1 MGEVLLKYRI
11 MPEETT
17 TDLSTLEKNVAAA
30 LPKGIARLSKAT
42 PAPFAFGMKVL
53 VCSIIV
59 QDDEGNNDKVEA
71 ALQTVPLSQG
81 AEFLEMGRLM

>member
-11 MPEETT
+11 MPEETD
-17 TDLSTLEKNVAAA
+17 TDLAQLEKNVAAA
-30 LPKGIARLSKAT
+30 LPAGIARLSKAT
-42 PAPFAFGMKVL
+42 PQPFAFGMKVL

-59 QDDEGNNDKVEA
+59 QDDEGNNDKVEES
-71 ALQTVPLSQG
+71 LREVPLSQG

>member
-17 TDLSTLEKNVAAA
+17 TDLAQLEKNVAAA

-42 PAPFAFGMKVL
+42 PQPFAFGMKVL
-53 VCSIIV
+53 VCAIIV
-59 QDDEGNNDKVEA
+59 QDDEGNNDKVEES
-71 ALQTVPLSQG
+71 LQGVPLSQG

>member
-17 TDLSTLEKNVAAA
+17 TDLAQLEKNVAAA

-42 PAPFAFGMKVL
+42 PQPFAFGMKVL
-53 VCSIIV
+53 VCSIVV
-59 QDDEGNNDKVEA
+59 QDDEGNNDKVEES
-71 ALQTVPLSQG
+71 LQGVPLSQG

>member
-11 MPEETT
+11 MPVETD
-17 TDLSTLEKNVAAA
+17 TDLAQLEKNVAAA
-30 LPKGIARLSKAT
+30 LPTGIARLSKAT
-42 PAPFAFGMKVL
+42 PQPFAFGMKVL

-59 QDDEGNNDKVEA
+59 QDDEGNNDKVEE
-71 ALQTVPLSQG
+71 ALKGIPLSQG

>member
-11 MPEETT
+11 MPEETD
-17 TDLSTLEKNVAAA
+17 TDLAQLEKNVAAA

-42 PAPFAFGMKVL
+42 PQPFAFGMKVL

-59 QDDEGNNDKVEA
+59 QDDEGNNDKVEES
-71 ALQTVPLSQG
+71 LRDVKLSQG

>member
-11 MPEETT
+11 MPEETD
-17 TDLSTLEKNVAAA
+17 TDLAQLEKNVAAA
-30 LPKGIARLSKAT
+30 LPQGIARLSKAT
-42 PAPFAFGMKVL
+42 PQPFAFGMKVL

-59 QDDEGNNDKVEA
+59 QDDEGNNDKVEES
-71 ALQTVPLSQG
+71 LQGVPLSQG

>member
-11 MPEETT
+11 MPEETD
-17 TDLSTLEKNVAAA
+17 TDLAQLEKNVAAA

-42 PAPFAFGMKVL
+42 PQPFAFGMKVL
-53 VCSIIV
+53 VCSIVV
-59 QDDEGNNDKVEA
+59 QDDEGNNDKVEES
-71 ALQTVPLSQG
+71 LKEVKLSQG

>member
-11 MPEETT
+11 MPEETD
-17 TDLSTLEKNVAAA
+17 TDLAQLEKNVAAA

-42 PAPFAFGMKVL
+42 PQPFAFGMKVL

-59 QDDEGNNDKVEA
+59 QDDEGNNDKVEES
-71 ALQTVPLSQG
+71 LQGVALSQG

>member
-11 MPEETT
+11 MPEEVD
-17 TDLSTLEKNVAAA
+17 TDLAQLEKNVAAA

-42 PAPFAFGMKVL
+42 AAPFAFGMKVL

-59 QDDEGNNDKVEA
+59 QDDEGNNDKVEES
-71 ALQTVPLSQG
+71 LQSVALSQG